1 MREGRDERDIRP
13 PTAVYVFVSFPV
25 SFYLSLYVCV
35 PLCHSMPYSFR
46 CELGKG
52 KLRRKKYGYTCEG
65 GNGGWEE
72 YAGQMRERDR
82 GVWMVDELEI
92 QGGPGRGRS
101 RHADPIGHGETLSIA
116 LITDRQ
122 CTRVHI
128 AGCGYRSERNNVF
141 PLSVPP
147 PPPLWSNPSHLAHRT
162 ALFH

>member
-72 YAGQMRERDR
+72 YAGQMRERGR

-92 QGGPGRGRS
+92 QGGPWARKIKAR
-101 RHADPIGHGETLSIA
+101 RPNRTRRNFV
-116 LITDRQ
+116 DR
-122 CTRVHI
+122 I
-128 AGCGYRSERNNVF
+128 D
-141 PLSVPP
+141 
-147 PPPLWSNPSHLAHRT
+147 HR
-162 ALFH
+162 